1 MSPMKR
7 SYPLHDLDSTE
18 FEDLTCRICH
28 HTLGTGTISF
38 TAGKDGGRDARFNG
52 TAQAFPSTASP
63 AAGKFIIQAKHTSN
77 PSASCS
83 AAEFTKLLK
92 LEVPKITTLA
102 TDGELE
108 YYLLFTN
115 RRLTPNAENGFKAT
129 VLAIKG
135 VKDTWIIANDN
146 IRQYLDEAP
155 HIWKSMGFAR
165 NEPPFRFQPGDL
177 NNVITAFHAAVQ
189 NGPSPFHS
197 AGNFTFVDKK
207 TKNTINKLTDE
218 YYEYMK
224 RESLPHFSRIKTFL
238 EDPRNTDI
246 KNLYHDAADE
256 LKQKIITYRKE
267 FTTFDEVLTYVYD
280 LIINNNPPL
289 KGKKQLVRLFLHYM
303 YFDCDIGDHAQ
314 TN

>member
-1 MSPMKR
+1 MKR
-7 SYPLHDLDSTE
+7 SYPLHDLADDE

-28 HTLGTGTISF
+28 RTLGTGTISF
-38 TAGKDGGRDARFNG
+38 TAGKDGGRDARFTG

-63 AAGKFIIQAKHTSN
+63 ATGKFIIQAKHTSN

-83 AAEFTKLLK
+83 HAEFTRIVNE
-92 LEVPKITTLA
+92 EVPKITTLVA
-102 TDGELE
+102 NGELE

-115 RRLTPNAENGFKAT
+115 RRLTPPAENQFKTT

-135 VKDTWIIANDN
+135 VKDTWLIATDN
-146 IRQYLDEAP
+146 IRRYLDETP
-155 HIWKSMGFAR
+155 QIWTSMGFPR
-165 NEPPFRFQPGDL
+165 NEAPFRFQPGDL
-177 NNVITAFHAAVQ
+177 NNVITAFHAVVQ
-189 NGPSPFHS
+189 DGTSPFHS
-197 AGNFTFVDKK
+197 AQNFTFVDKK
-207 TKNTINKLTDE
+207 TKNIINRLTDE

-224 RESLPHFSRIKTFL
+224 RESLPHFNRIKTFL
-238 EDPRNTDI
+238 EGPRNTDI

-280 LIINNNPPL
+280 LIIKNNPEL
-289 KGKKQLVRLFLHYM
+289 QGKKQLVRLFLHYM

-314 TN
+314 AN